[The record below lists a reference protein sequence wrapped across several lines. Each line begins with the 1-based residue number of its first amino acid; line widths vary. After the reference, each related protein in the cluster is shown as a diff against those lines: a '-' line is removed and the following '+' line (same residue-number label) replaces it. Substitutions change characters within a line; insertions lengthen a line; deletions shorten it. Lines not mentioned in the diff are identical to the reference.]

1 MNRWAVVLGGIVLV
15 HMTSAVAQ
23 TLYVDDRLQ
32 VGLHTQPNVSSTIS
46 QLLSS
51 GSELQLLERNGTL
64 AKVRTADGAEGWVD
78 GNYLSETQPAR
89 ARILEMENELAGAQ
103 AELAD
108 LQAKF
113 VVLEQS
119 PQQKPR
125 AQSTPLTS
133 EALREMQLLAEEN
146 QRLKQQ
152 VAELEAVSR
161 MAQER
166 TPDPL
171 SNNDTNAATAPALM
185 MSTKV
190 DDDDNIVSD
199 IIKVSRLKQ
208 WHLILLASVLLLAFS
223 IGGWLVDWGIRRRH
237 GGFRV

>member
-1 MNRWAVVLGGIVLV
+1 MNRWAIVIAGIVLM
-15 HMTSAVAQ
+15 HMTSALAQ

-32 VGLHTQPNVSSTIS
+32 VGLHTQPNVSSNIS

-51 GSELQLLERNGTL
+51 GSELQLIERNGTL
-64 AKVRTADGAEGWVD
+64 TKVRTADGAEGWVD
-78 GNYLSETQPAR
+78 GNYLSKTPPAR
-89 ARILEMENELAGAQ
+89 TRIMEMENELAGAQ
-103 AELAD
+103 AALAD

-119 PQQKPR
+119 PQQE
-125 AQSTPLTS
+125 QSEQSVPLTS

-152 VAELEAVSR
+152 VAEFEAVSR

-166 TPDPL
+166 TFDQL
-171 SNNDTNAATAPALM
+171 ASNEANATALPASM
-185 MSTKV
+185 MTSKV
-190 DDDDNIVSD
+190 DDGDTGNDV
-199 IIKVSRLKQ
+199 IKLSRLKQ

-237 GGFRV
+237 GGFRI